1 MIRPMTI
8 RVDGRIG
15 WRISD
20 SHGLALGR
28 DVTVLAPLPGA
39 ARPLVSV
46 AGDLGGHALPMRV
59 AAGPGGSVFMIDAL
73 GAILR
78 YDPCLERF
86 EPFACLA
93 GPQRPIGLTQPMAL
107 AVDPAGELL
116 VLDGAARMVTAISLI
131 DGHIKRQWG
140 PFRASP
146 SGLVAV
152 TVVAGH
158 DPLSGAPDGT
168 LTLPTDVWD
177 PVDLAV
183 MADGCIVIS
192 DRIGE
197 TLHRFD
203 RRGTWHGD
211 WNGAGEDVPAL
222 AQPGALAA
230 AGDGRLFVVEE
241 GRQGIA
247 ILDRYGQITARTADS
262 DLLPGL
268 IDGAQLAV
276 DADGT
281 LWISN
286 RQPGPACVVRCDC
299 SGQVGCPEA
308 VRLVPDNC
316 AILAFDQAGNA
327 ILGKG
332 PDPCLQRSVAVAR
345 QTEGS
350 LGFAAFDSGV
360 TGTIWD
366 RVTLD
371 VDIPAGTMLTI
382 WAYASDAQLL
392 AADVAALGSTQWTRT
407 PISRGSNDEVA
418 AIRAVPGRFLWL
430 RIDFAGTGFET
441 PELRALVVGW
451 PRRSS
456 AQYLPAAWS
465 ADPASADFLAR
476 FMALFDQLRSG
487 MLAPIDAFPAL
498 FDPRATPAAKQHE
511 HGEDFLDWLASWIGI
526 VLDRNWPV
534 ERRRRLVAEAPKL
547 FRIKGTLKGLAR
559 HIEIYTGIEPKI
571 VEHFRLR
578 RWLTLDEGRLD
589 GQEKLWGAEIVRRLQ
604 LDGFAEVGRFTL
616 VDGGDPLTD
625 PIAAFAHRATVFVPV
640 GSTFGDA
647 DLAALEDVVRAAR
660 PAHVTIDI
668 RLIRPRFVIG
678 CDLVLGVNTIIGR
691 DVRVAQADH
700 AVLGE
705 DIRLAGP
712 PSGFTLSRGLRLGQE
727 TTLE

>member
-1 MIRPMTI
+1 MIRPMKI

-15 WRISD
+15 WQISD

-28 DVTVLAPLPGA
+28 NAAKLAPLPGA
-39 ARPLVSV
+39 ARPLVSA
-46 AGDLGGHALPMRV
+46 AGDMAGHALPMRV
-59 AAGPGGSVFMIDAL
+59 AAGPGGSVFMIDAA

-93 GPQRPIGLTQPMAL
+93 GPQRPLGLAQPKAL
-107 AVDPAGELL
+107 AVAPAGELL

-146 SGLVAV
+146 SGLVPVTAV
-152 TVVAGH
+152 PGH
-158 DPLSGAPDGT
+158 DPLSGAPDGAV
-168 LTLPTDVWD
+168 TLPADVWD
-177 PVDLAV
+177 PVDLAIL
-183 MADGCIVIS
+183 ADGCVVIS

-203 RRGTWHGD
+203 RRGSWRGD

-230 AGDGRLFVVEE
+230 ANDGRLFVIEE

-247 ILDRYGQITARTADS
+247 ILDRSGHIVARTTDQ
-262 DLLPGL
+262 DLLPEL

-281 LWISN
+281 LWVSN
-286 RQPGPACVVRCDC
+286 RRPGPACVVRCDC
-299 SGQVGCPEA
+299 SGQVGSSEA
-308 VRLVPDNC
+308 VRLIPENC
-316 AILAFDQAGNA
+316 AILAFDPAGNA

-332 PDPCLQRSVAVAR
+332 HDPCLQRSVAVAR
-345 QTEGS
+345 ETEGS

-366 RVTLD
+366 RVVLD
-371 VDIPAGTMLTI
+371 IIVPEGTMLTI

-392 AADVAALGSTQWTRT
+392 AADVAAMGQSQWART
-407 PISRGSNDEVA
+407 PLTRGSSSEVA
-418 AIRAVPGRFLWL
+418 AIRAAPGRFLWL
-430 RIDFAGTGFET
+430 RIDFAGTGIET
-441 PELRALVVGW
+441 PELRSLVVGW
-451 PRRSS
+451 PRQSS
-456 AQYLPAAWS
+456 ARYLPAAWS
-465 ADPASADFLAR
+465 ADPVNADFLAR
-476 FMALFDQLRSG
+476 FLALFDQLRTG
-487 MLAPIDAFPAL
+487 MLAPIDALPAL
-498 FDPRATPAAKQHE
+498 FDPRATQAAKQHE

-534 ERRRRLVAEAPKL
+534 DRRRKLVAEAPSL

-559 HIEIYTGIEPKI
+559 HIAIYTGIEPRI

-604 LDGFAEVGRFTL
+604 LDGFAEIGRFTL

-640 GSTFGDA
+640 GEAFGDA

-678 CDLVLGVNTIIGR
+678 CDLMLGVNTIIGR
-691 DVRVAQADH
+691 DVCIAQADR

-712 PSGFTLSRGLRLGQE
+712 PAGFTLSRGLRLGQE